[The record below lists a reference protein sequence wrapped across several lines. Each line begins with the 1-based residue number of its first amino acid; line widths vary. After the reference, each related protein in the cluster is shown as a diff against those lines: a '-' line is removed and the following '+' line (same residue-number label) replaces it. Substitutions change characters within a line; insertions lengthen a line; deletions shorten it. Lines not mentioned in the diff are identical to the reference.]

1 MMHHRVVLVP
11 VMTVTATV
19 VAKRH
24 AGEEDDRDDEDDPGD
39 DRYPRGGFE
48 HLGGLVD
55 RGFARW
61 RWCYRGGSPR
71 GWGFRK
77 FTHETNDACVN
88 TGDGYG
94 LLKYQL

>member
-1 MMHHRVVLVP
+1 MMHHRVVFVP
-11 VMTVTATV
+11 VVVTAAV
-19 VAKRH
+19 VAEGH
-24 AGEEDDRDDEDDPGD
+24 AGEEDDRDDEHGPGD
-39 DRYPRGGFE
+39 DRDPGGGFE

-61 RWCYRGGSPR
+61 RWCYRGCSPR

-88 TGDGYG
+88 TSGGYA